1 MNRHRALAI
10 VLSGV
15 LVCSVVGGVAAG
27 SAAVTAPAETSDEL
41 PGGQDGA
48 QNETISLVEAMEA
61 AANETADRNGTVV
74 GAERG
79 QTDGL
84 LDFGDD
90 DEGVY
95 TVDALL
101 ANGTHVEV
109 AVNATNGSVVD
120 TEEQEEGFLEGIFEE
135 DEVPDEPLNLS
146 AMHNATEAVQLAQN
160 ETDENATV
168 ASVNL
173 DQQDDTLVY
182 DIQFQVNDEERT
194 VTVAAL
200 KDGGGV
206 IDAGDGGVDETET
219 ETGDGVDETATAA
232 GG

>member
-1 MNRHRALAI
+1 
-10 VLSGV
+10 
-15 LVCSVVGGVAAG
+15 
-27 SAAVTAPAETSDEL
+27 
-41 PGGQDGA
+41 
-48 QNETISLVEAMEA
+48 MEA

-84 LDFGDD
+84 LDFDD

-109 AVNATNGSVVD
+109 AVDATNGSVVG
-120 TEEQEEGFLEGIFEE
+120 TEEQEEGFLNAVFGE
-135 DEVPDEPLNLS
+135 DEVPDEPLNRS
-146 AMHNATEAVQLAQN
+146 AMHDAIEAVQFAQN
-160 ETDENATV
+160 ETDGNATV
-168 ASVNL
+168 TSVNL
-173 DQQDDTLVY
+173 DRQDDTLVY
-182 DIQFQVNDEERT
+182 EVQFRADDEERT

-206 IDAGDGGVDETET
+206 IETDDGDATETGTET
-219 ETGDGVDETATAA
+219 ETTDG
-232 GG
+232 G